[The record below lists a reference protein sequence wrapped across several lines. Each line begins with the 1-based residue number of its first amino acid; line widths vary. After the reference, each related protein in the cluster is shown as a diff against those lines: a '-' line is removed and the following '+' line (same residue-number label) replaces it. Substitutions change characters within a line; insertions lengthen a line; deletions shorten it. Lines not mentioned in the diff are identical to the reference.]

1 MTVHP
6 HSIVIQRK
14 DFHIEYPGTQ
24 NARLKHPLVHYD
36 THRFKQLKEIDIL
49 SRRAKDPSNVSVFE
63 CSHANKTG
71 CPCRFVLR
79 DDQTGEVVGVH
90 TQDQMHVNDVHSWRL
105 FKAKSLI
112 VDALV
117 DDPFVAPQKILD
129 KLFRSPEFVIDQFTP
144 PKTSLQNAISRLRT
158 TIFGQAN
165 VDPSMLSDYLRDV
178 RTLDG
183 KRFVLLE
190 DTYQTEQS
198 MKRIVVLSS
207 QFQIDIARRRGGM
220 FMGDGTFEFVPSIFA
235 QMYTIHAMNDTT
247 SFPVVFALME
257 EKTTRAYE
265 ILFNVLKDNG
275 VVVNVFMSDFEKR
288 SRNAVRRIYPDV
300 QVKGCWFHYT
310 QSIMR
315 RVKRVGLQ
323 REYASVPFVNVTVR
337 RLFALA
343 FVPEAEVAA
352 AVDMI
357 DDEISECGNG
367 HVAGKLNELM
377 IYFKKTWLR
386 KYPPI
391 EWNQCADCSFRSN
404 NFSES
409 FHAAFSRRFARGH
422 PNIRVAVEAL
432 KTVENEVHVL
442 WNEFRC
448 ALPKQTNLD
457 LFTDELE
464 RVMRARSSHWRD
476 DLLGYVD
483 ALSRIPVR
491 ILLRYEKNQLEFT
504 RANVKGAEHQT
515 FDSAERRLS
524 EVTSLI
530 NTDSVSLVETRG
542 VNPPNEQD
550 VGTMQVITKQRLA
563 ERKRRLIERIER
575 LTGGPV
581 AQRPATE
588 LAQGSVCGDANKNG
602 DDASEIHRPTL
613 PVEDAWEWRGVDEA
627 REVDLCCC
635 PSENNGTENVTTRPR
650 HARRRKSV
658 VAKMNAAIKR
668 RRAKRRL

>member
-1 MTVHP
+1 MTAHP

-24 NARLKHPLVHYD
+24 NARLKHPLVHHD

-49 SRRAKDPSNVSVFE
+49 SRRAKDPSIVSVFE

-129 KLFRSPEFVIDQFTP
+129 QLFRSPEFVIDQFTP
-144 PKTSLQNAISRLRT
+144 PKASLQTAISRLKT

-165 VDPSMLSDYLRDV
+165 VESGMLSDYLRDV

-207 QFQIDIARRRGGM
+207 RFQIDVARSCGGM

-235 QMYTIHAMNDTT
+235 QMYTIHAMNATT

-275 VVVNVFMSDFEKR
+275 VVVKVFMSDFEKS

-323 REYASVPFVNVTVR
+323 REYASAPFVDVAVR

-357 DDEISECGNG
+357 DDEISECGNET
-367 HVAGKLNELM
+367 VAAKMNELM
-377 IYFKKTWLR
+377 NYFKKTWLR

-442 WNEFRC
+442 WNEFKY
-448 ALPKQTNLD
+448 ALPKQTKLD
-457 LFTDELE
+457 VFTDELE
-464 RVMRARSSHWRD
+464 RVMRARNSRWRD

-515 FDSAERRLS
+515 LDSAERRLS

-575 LTGGPV
+575 LQGGPV
-581 AQRPATE
+581 AQRSAME
-588 LAQGSVCGDANKNG
+588 LALGGVGGDADKNG
-602 DDASEIHRPTL
+602 DDASEIHQPTL
-613 PVEDAWEWRGVDEA
+613 PGEDAREDWRGIDER
-627 REVDLCCC
+627 REVLCCC
-635 PSENNGTENVTTRPR
+635 PSEDNGTENVTTRPR

-668 RRAKRRL
+668 RRVKRRL